1 MKSPLPLS
9 AGNMP
14 GMRPVNLSPLS
25 PCALSAAGKTRDPLT
40 DYPYIGRHTD
50 SDLSARINRWLAAH
64 DLAQI
69 CPHMWIDSIDACKE
83 MVRYGLGWCIL
94 PRICLDDFD
103 GYAEDLYMEDGT
115 PFLRNT
121 YVLYKHLYAEL
132 PQVKLFLEALLSNPN
147 QM

>member
-1 MKSPLPLS
+1 MPCLQPGKPGTPINRLS
-9 AGNMP
+9 
-14 GMRPVNLSPLS
+14 
-25 PCALSAAGKTRDPLT
+25 
-40 DYPYIGRHTD
+40 TD

-69 CPHMWIDSIDACKE
+69 RPHMWIDSIDACKE
-83 MVRYGLGWCIL
+83 MARYGLGWCIL

-147 QM
+147 QI